1 MSGNIN
7 SKLEVNDDV
16 AAATYGGLVIT
27 WTSNEPT
34 AGTTQTIAD
43 GTIPTVAELG
53 QAVKNLNTQL
63 TALGVDVGLIRTQVN
78 T

>member
-1 MSGNIN
+1 MS
-7 SKLEVNDDV
+7 VNNEFELVADV
-16 AAATYGGLVIT
+16 SGPLVIT

-34 AGTTQTIAD
+34 AALTQTIAN

-53 QAVKNLNTQL
+53 QAVKNLNTIV
-63 TALGVDVGLIRTQVN
+63 TALVAAQQSGDIST